1 MSAMFNGFSG
11 LVTIYVYELISGIKK
26 DTNENN
32 SVDFEVK

>member
-1 MSAMFNGFSG
+1 MKEDKKTKKLPGFFSK
-11 LVTIYVYELISGIKK
+11 LISGIKK